1 MLKKKKSNLETHHR
15 ILPEGKRKA
24 KNTGDEASYTPNKV
38 PTDLNKK
45 IELQPR
51 GLKFK
56 IK

>member
-1 MLKKKKSNLETHHR
+1 MLKKEKSNLETHHR

-24 KNTGDEASYTPNKV
+24 ENTGDEASHTPNKV

-56 IK
+56 SK